1 MWWNSCKNNIN
12 ALKCHCGEGYR
23 VSIYKV
29 LSKDDSFESRNNI
42 YECPCCGGR
51 SDSGV
56 VKALNL
62 GKDEGTALIAQFLY
76 EAIDENE
83 KKEQKK
89 KPLSLSLKRI
99 EDKIEND
106 YKVKQF
112 LTFSDSRQQ
121 A

>member
-1 MWWNSCKNNIN
+1 MKGLYKKNKEE
-12 ALKCHCGEGYR
+12 ALKIADRIIKNTYR
-23 VSIYKV
+23 TLLTSCLLYT
-29 LSKDDSFESRNNI
+29 S
-42 YECPCCGGR
+42 GGR

-112 LTFSDSRQQ
+112 LTFSDLSLIHIF
-121 A
+121 